1 MPDYT
6 IAMQNTMP
14 QIQSP
19 NELMANAYTLQN
31 AKQANQLGQMKM
43 DEYTRGLAETSQIKN
58 ALTRLNPASP
68 TYRQD
73 RQNAFALQGP
83 EGLKTLAAIER
94 EEAQTATAGVEATGK
109 KVTNLDA
116 IRKHSAKTYQD
127 IIGRP
132 SDANVTALYE
142 DAVDSGLYPPEALVG
157 MKQRSQQILSVPAPI
172 NPTTGKPDYSLRQ
185 QHILQMNLEAEKLM
199 GKTGQR
205 DIGGSIQDIM
215 TNPVS
220 GEVSVTGTTPKT
232 LAPYKPEPSTDI
244 PKLKPG
250 EVWDATKQ
258 TVKQI
263 PGSAEYNKQSKVH
276 GTDYNATKTVI
287 SKMDNAISKVNDILS
302 PENKSGFE
310 GNFGGYNA
318 AITRQFTGNTAKVKK
333 NIETVKADM
342 KSAGLELVRS
352 GGSIGALTEREWP
365 MLEAQID
372 AIDYMLDEKDAE
384 AAFKRVISTFERIKD
399 QAKDTYQ
406 TTWGETQYFKPDAIK
421 GAGKAPAAPA
431 ASAAKT
437 KDQLDYEA
445 YLKSHLSAKK
455 R

>member
-1 MPDYT
+1 MPDYS

-31 AKQANQLGQMKM
+31 AKQANQLSQMKM

-94 EEAQTATAGVEATGK
+94 EEAQTATVGVEATGK

-172 NPTTGKPDYSLRQ
+172 DPITGKPDYSLRQ
-185 QHILQMNLEAEKLM
+185 QHIMQMNLEAKELM
-199 GKTGQR
+199 GKTGKS
-205 DIGGSIQDIM
+205 DIGGSIQNEITDPI
-215 TNPVS
+215 TGKVT
-220 GEVSVTGTTPKT
+220 VTGTTAKT
-232 LAPYKPEPSTDI
+232 ISPDAQLKASIDQLKASTAQAKATQTQQAKTSVATAGQATISELANKLSGLYDKLDEGGGIVST
-244 PKLKPG
+244 KMR
-250 EVWDATKQ
+250 E
-258 TVKQI
+258 
-263 PGSAEYNKQSKVH
+263 GSNV
-276 GTDYNATKTVI
+276 GR
-287 SKMDNAISKVNDILS
+287 AISGSYLGRATGHVLGS
-302 PENKSGFE
+302 ENQRIRESIE
-310 GNFGGYNA
+310 NTRPLLLQ
-318 AITRQFTGNTAKVKK
+318 AI
-333 NIETVKADM
+333 
-342 KSAGLELVRS
+342 KSATGMSAKQMDSNVELKMYLMAATDPTKSLESNKEALATLVRLYGI
-352 GGSIGALTEREWP
+352 GGVGVANGGDV
-365 MLEAQID
+365 A
-372 AIDYMLDEKDAE
+372 
-384 AAFKRVISTFERIKD
+384 
-399 QAKDTYQ
+399 
-406 TTWGETQYFKPDAIK
+406 
-421 GAGKAPAAPA
+421 APAAPVTPA
-431 ASAAKT
+431 RKT

-445 YLKSHLSAKK
+445 FVKAHSGANK